1 MNYSELLQL
10 AKGWGNFISDRMI
23 IWRLPKKE
31 MNSTKRII
39 GNTRQIP
46 VKLGTEILDSVNDLE
61 NAMSDIGMRICKIVM
76 NCQTEEEYALVD
88 QMVYAFA
95 GKTLEQLLKGIRK
108 HEK

>member
-1 MNYSELLQL
+1 METKQKNCEST
-10 AKGWGNFISDRMI
+10 
-23 IWRLPKKE
+23 KKE

-76 NCQTEEEYALVD
+76 KCQTEEEYALVD

>member
-1 MNYSELLQL
+1 METKQKNCEST
-10 AKGWGNFISDRMI
+10 
-23 IWRLPKKE
+23 KKE

-76 NCQTEEEYALVD
+76 NCQTEEYALVD

>member
-1 MNYSELLQL
+1 METKQKNCEST
-10 AKGWGNFISDRMI
+10 
-23 IWRLPKKE
+23 KKE

-76 NCQTEEEYALVD
+76 KCQTEEYALVD

-95 GKTLEQLLKGIRK
+95 GKTLEQLLEEIRK

>member
-1 MNYSELLQL
+1 METKQKNCEST
-10 AKGWGNFISDRMI
+10 
-23 IWRLPKKE
+23 KKE

-46 VKLGTEILDSVNDLE
+46 VKLGMEILDSVNDLE

-76 NCQTEEEYALVD
+76 NCQTEEYALVD

-95 GKTLEQLLKGIRK
+95 GKTLEQLLKEIRK

>member
-1 MNYSELLQL
+1 METKQKNCEST
-10 AKGWGNFISDRMI
+10 
-23 IWRLPKKE
+23 KKE

-76 NCQTEEEYALVD
+76 NCQKEEYALVD

>member
-1 MNYSELLQL
+1 METKQKNCEST
-10 AKGWGNFISDRMI
+10 
-23 IWRLPKKE
+23 KKE

-46 VKLGTEILDSVNDLE
+46 VKLGMEILDSVNDLE

-76 NCQTEEEYALVD
+76 NCQTEEERKRTAEEYALVD

-95 GKTLEQLLKGIRK
+95 GKTLEQLLNGMRK

>member
-1 MNYSELLQL
+1 METKKKNCEST
-10 AKGWGNFISDRMI
+10 
-23 IWRLPKKE
+23 KKE

-95 GKTLEQLLKGIRK
+95 GKTLEQLLNGIRK

>member
-1 MNYSELLQL
+1 METKQKNCEST
-10 AKGWGNFISDRMI
+10 
-23 IWRLPKKE
+23 KKE

-76 NCQTEEEYALVD
+76 NCQTEVD

>member
-1 MNYSELLQL
+1 METKQKNCEST
-10 AKGWGNFISDRMI
+10 
-23 IWRLPKKE
+23 KKE

-61 NAMSDIGMRICKIVM
+61 NAMSDIGMICKIVM

>member
-1 MNYSELLQL
+1 METKQKNCEST
-10 AKGWGNFISDRMI
+10 
-23 IWRLPKKE
+23 KKE

-46 VKLGTEILDSVNDLE
+46 VKLGMEILDSVNDLE

-95 GKTLEQLLKGIRK
+95 GK
-108 HEK
+108 HWSSC

>member
-1 MNYSELLQL
+1 METKQKNCEST
-10 AKGWGNFISDRMI
+10 
-23 IWRLPKKE
+23 KKE

-76 NCQTEEEYALVD
+76 NCQTEEEYALVTEGGLFW
-88 QMVYAFA
+88 QRKFHR
-95 GKTLEQLLKGIRK
+95 KLQLKNVK
-108 HEK
+108 W